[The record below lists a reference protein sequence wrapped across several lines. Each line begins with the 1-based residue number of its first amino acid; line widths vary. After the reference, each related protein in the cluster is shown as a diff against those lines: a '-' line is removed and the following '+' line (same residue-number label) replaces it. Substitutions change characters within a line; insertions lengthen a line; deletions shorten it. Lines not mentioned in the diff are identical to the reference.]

1 MPALQASAYI
11 DVSDM
16 RLGDRMACAWWAQQR
31 RLNEGL
37 HFALL
42 DRNLKLS
49 ERFSLAEYFPLTFN
63 ELDATQIAELKLPQW
78 DQGNLWLTVSNAF
91 AKTPVAGHFE
101 HLPPAVQQRAAEL
114 GAGKTRPRVLI
125 HQLNDAP
132 YNPARNWLQA
142 DADALTPALSA
153 LGFEVVL
160 LNPKAKKFLGGYA
173 EMLAQMLASDAF
185 IGGDTGPSHVFAL
198 LCADKPQLAI
208 YPDMARDQQ
217 LFEPERVELGLERLW
232 SSMPLRPDT
241 ATLTLR
247 EGHRWDFE
255 RTWPRWRRVG
265 RFRVQEALT
274 AFLSV
279 MPSPVR
285 D

>member
-1 MPALQASAYI
+1 MLTPHPNAYI

-42 DRNLKLS
+42 DRNLKLA
-49 ERFSLAEYFPLTFN
+49 ERFSLAEYFPLTFT
-63 ELDATQIAELKLPQW
+63 ELDAAQIAALKLPEW
-78 DQGNLWLTVSNAF
+78 NQGNLWLTVSNAF

-101 HLPPAVQQRAAEL
+101 HLPAAVQERAAEL
-114 GAGKTRPRVLI
+114 GAGKTRPRVLV

-132 YNPARNWLQA
+132 YNPARNWKQT

-160 LNPKAKKFLGGYA
+160 LNPKAKTFLGGYA

-198 LCADKPQLAI
+198 LCPDKPQLAI
-208 YPDMARDQQ
+208 YPDMARDQK
-217 LFEPERVELGLERLW
+217 LFDPLRQQLGLERPW
-232 SSMPLRPDT
+232 NSMPLRPD
-241 ATLTLR
+241 AAKLTLR
-247 EGHRWDFE
+247 EGRRWDFE
-255 RTWPRWRRVG
+255 RAWPRYRRVG
-265 RFRVQEALT
+265 RFDTQQAVT

-279 MPSPVR
+279 MPAPR
-285 D
+285 KD